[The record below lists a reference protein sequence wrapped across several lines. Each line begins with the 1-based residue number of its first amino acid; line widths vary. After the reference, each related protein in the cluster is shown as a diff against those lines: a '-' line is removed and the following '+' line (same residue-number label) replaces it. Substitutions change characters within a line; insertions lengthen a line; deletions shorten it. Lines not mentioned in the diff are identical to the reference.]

1 MIQARPGVWVR
12 FLNDGCP
19 LTALMRE
26 RKLLARDAFTVLAMV
41 SQMDE
46 HCGLIPTTAA
56 EIAERSGV
64 QLAHM
69 KASIARLQK
78 VNLLRRVHVKGQY
91 LYLLSPW
98 VWQIGTEKAV
108 LRVMKLFK
116 EA

>member
-1 MIQARPGVWVR
+1 
-12 FLNDGCP
+12 
-19 LTALMRE
+19 MRE

-46 HCGLIPTTAA
+46 HCGLIPITAA
-56 EIAERSGV
+56 EIAERSGT
-64 QLAHM
+64 QLAHI
-69 KASIARLQK
+69 KSSLARLQK
-78 VNLLRRVHVKGQY
+78 VKLLRRVKVEGEY

>member
-1 MIQARPGVWVR
+1 MIQARAGVWVR
-12 FLNDGCP
+12 YLVEGCP
-19 LTALMRE
+19 LTSLTRD
-26 RKLLARDAFTVLAMV
+26 RTLLLRDSFTVLALV

-46 HCGLIPTTAA
+46 HCGLIPVTAA
-56 EIAERSGV
+56 EIAERSGT
-64 QLAHM
+64 QLAHI
-69 KASIARLQK
+69 KSSIARLKK

-98 VWQIGTEKAV
+98 VWQIGTEEAV